1 MYMWLPSDIIFL
13 ECPSGFKNMAND
25 LGGSQE
31 WTEGEGITTCEAACD
46 ARSGCTAFE
55 YNHAGEENYKC
66 GTYTGGVSEIL
77 TTNTGGNAWSTE
89 GYQRSTWTTCY
100 KGISSTSSYYYHYY
114 YYYFNGL

>member
-1 MYMWLPSDIIFL
+1 MWLPSDIIFL

-66 GTYTGGVSEIL
+66 GTYTGDWSDIV

-89 GYQRSTWTTCY
+89 GYQRSTWTTCTKWY
-100 KGISSTSSYYYHYY
+100 ITIIILLLLLLLLF
-114 YYYFNGL
+114 FNGL